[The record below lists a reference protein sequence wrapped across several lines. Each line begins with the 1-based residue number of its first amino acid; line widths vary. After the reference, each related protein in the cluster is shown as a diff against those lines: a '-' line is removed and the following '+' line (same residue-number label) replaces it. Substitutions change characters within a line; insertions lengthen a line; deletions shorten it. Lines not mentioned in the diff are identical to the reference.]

1 MSNKEYLTDLEI
13 EIIKQCLTAV
23 YKTIKR
29 SSYTNSYGTQEY
41 YVDTDKFNYSLLSDM
56 AVKTLKRLAENY

>member
-1 MSNKEYLTDLEI
+1 MSNKEYLADLEI

-29 SSYTNSYGTQEY
+29 CAYANSYGTQEY